1 MDDAYDEREEE
12 LSTITAI
19 FPELIVQGGHSV
31 SLDLAVTPSS
41 PLLVRFVPQQSSN
54 DDVTPNSN
62 SKNDQAF
69 ATAYVEH
76 DIRLSHLPSLE
87 AKIDLPDGYPS
98 EHPPIAS
105 LATNHDWLP
114 KEKLKALEDQVE
126 VLWEDYGR
134 CQTLYTYIDHLQQA
148 AESGFDL
155 DQSAE
160 GCLTLPATLEQPLV
174 DFDKSTKLAA
184 FNEGTY
190 DCGICLEPRKGTSC
204 YKLERCG
211 HVFCRQCLQD
221 FYNNAIKE
229 GDVATVRCLDPSCG
243 KDLGGVRQRKVQRPL
258 HPRELLAM
266 GIDEVTARRYV
277 EMKRKKR
284 LESDKNTIYCPRDHC
299 KHPARSSKF
308 PPVPANL
315 ADYPDSDSD
324 TESSKNKDSDVA
336 YDPNDRLAICENPKC
351 RLAFCRV
358 CYKSWHGPLQRC
370 HPRDPTEL
378 SAEEKASYDYIAK
391 NTSPCPYCNAAT
403 SKTQGCNHM
412 RCYQC
417 DTHFCYLCG
426 DWLSPDN
433 PYQHFNRPW
442 LPCYQRLWDME
453 GGDNEEGN
461 AFVGARHWEQM
472 AREVAREADEADARA
487 LQAEEDAR
495 AGEILVQQDE
505 AAIARDRIEL
515 ANERQ
520 RQLEDIEV
528 HMRLALEQDA
538 VLQEEIAAADGI
550 IAAPPLAERV
560 RRGRGRGN
568 PFRPAA
574 ANAQGAAVRA
584 HERGGRGRGRANLAN
599 GAVRRNAPAPQQ
611 GHAREEAELQ
621 RFVELALRDEEE
633 GWDSD
638 ELGEEEGFVIR

>member
-12 LSTITAI
+12 LSTINAI
-19 FPELIVQGGHSV
+19 YPELIVQGGNSV
-31 SLDLAVTPSS
+31 SLDLPVTPSS

-54 DDVTPNSN
+54 DGVASNSN
-62 SKNDQAF
+62 GNNDHALV
-69 ATAYVEH
+69 TAYVEH
-76 DIRLSHLPSLE
+76 DIRLSHLPSLK
-87 AKIDLPDGYPS
+87 AKIKLPDGYPS
-98 EHPPIAS
+98 KYPPVAS

-114 KEKLKALEDQVE
+114 TEKLRALEDQVK
-126 VLWEDYGR
+126 VLWEEYGR
-134 CQTLYTYIDHLQQA
+134 CQSLYTYIDHLQQA
-148 AESGFDL
+148 AESGFDF

-160 GCLTLPATLEQPLV
+160 GCLTLPTTLEQPLV
-174 DFDKSTKLAA
+174 DFDKSTKFAV

-190 DCGICLEPRKGTSC
+190 DCGICLAPKKGTSC

-243 KDLGGVRQRKVQRPL
+243 KDLGEVRQRKVQRPL

-266 GIDEVTARRYV
+266 GIDEVIARRYV

-299 KHPARSSKF
+299 KHPARSSKY
-308 PPVPANL
+308 PPIPANL
-315 ADYPDSDSD
+315 ADYPDSDPD
-324 TESSKNKDSDVA
+324 TESSKNKDSDVT

-433 PYQHFNRPW
+433 PYQHFNRPG

-472 AREVAREADEADARA
+472 AREVAREADEAEARA

-505 AAIARDRIEL
+505 AAIAQGRIEL
-515 ANERQ
+515 ADERQ
-520 RQLEDIEV
+520 RQLEDIEA
-528 HMRLALEQDA
+528 HMRLALEEDA
-538 VLQEEIAAADGI
+538 VLQEEIDAADGI
-550 IAAPPLAERV
+550 AAAPPPAERA

-568 PFRPAA
+568 AFRPGA
-574 ANAQGAAVRA
+574 ANAQGAVVRA
-584 HERGGRGRGRANLAN
+584 HERGNRGRGRANLAN
-599 GAVRRNAPAPQQ
+599 GAVRHNAPAPQQ
-611 GHAREEAELQ
+611 EHTREEAELQ

-638 ELGEEEGFVIR
+638 ELGEEEGFIIR

>member
-12 LSTITAI
+12 LSSITAI
-19 FPELIVQGGHSV
+19 YPELIIQGGHSV
-31 SLDLAVTPSS
+31 SLDLPVTPSS
-41 PLLVRFVPQQSSN
+41 PLLVRFVPQKSSN
-54 DDVTPNSN
+54 NDVASDSN
-62 SKNDQAF
+62 GNYAQAL
-69 ATAYVEH
+69 ATAYIEH
-76 DIRLSHLPSLE
+76 DVRLSHLPSLK

-105 LATNHDWLP
+105 LATDHDWLP
-114 KEKLKALEDQVE
+114 SANLRALEEQVK
-126 VLWEDYGR
+126 VLWDEYGR
-134 CQTLYTYIDHLQQA
+134 CQTLFTYIDHLRQA
-148 AESGFDL
+148 AEQGFDL
-155 DQSAE
+155 DQSSE
-160 GCLTLPATLEQPLV
+160 GCLILPMTLEQPLV
-174 DFDKSTKLAA
+174 DFDKSTKLSV

-190 DCGICLEPRKGTSC
+190 HCGICLEPKKGASC

-211 HVFCRQCLQD
+211 HVFCCQCLQD

-229 GDVATVRCLDPSCG
+229 GDIATVRCLDPSCG

-266 GIDEVTARRYV
+266 GIDETTARRYV

-299 KHPARSSKF
+299 KHPARSSKY

-324 TESSKNKDSDVA
+324 TGSSKENKDSNPT

-351 RLAFCRV
+351 RLAFCRT

-426 DWLSPDN
+426 GWLDPSN
-433 PYQHFNRPW
+433 PYQHFNRSG

-461 AFVGARHWEQM
+461 EFVGARHWEQM
-472 AREVAREADEADARA
+472 AREVAREADEAEARAARVAEVDARA
-487 LQAEEDAR
+487 LQALVENEELID
-495 AGEILVQQDE
+495 
-505 AAIARDRIEL
+505 
-515 ANERQ
+515 
-520 RQLEDIEV
+520 
-528 HMRLALEQDA
+528 
-538 VLQEEIAAADGI
+538 LQEERMNERRREGGWVDEIDQLRRDFPMEGWRPGVNI
-550 IAAPPLAERV
+550 APPPPPAQPA

-574 ANAQGAAVRA
+574 ANEQGAAVRA

-599 GAVRRNAPAPQQ
+599 GAVRRHAPAAEQE
-611 GHAREEAELQ
+611 HAREEAELQ
-621 RFVELALRDEEE
+621 RFVDLALRDEEE
-633 GWDSD
+633 AWDSD
-638 ELGEEEGFVIR
+638 ELGDEDGFVIR